1 MVLSVDTVIVGGGAL
16 GSAAAWQLARRGTEV
31 LVLEQS
37 PAAGFEPAAG
47 VESPGG
53 PAEPAAAAFSAH
65 PFLVASTDSVR
76 LAMMRQAAPE
86 WHELEVSSDRPLV
99 SRTGAVLH
107 GAVPDLDDL
116 AELVQRFGFDA
127 EALPADEAERR
138 WPGLVFEGRVL
149 STPGAGS
156 IDPVAAVSSLR
167 RAAAAEGAEFRH
179 GHRVTRVRVLGDDEV
194 RLEVEPVDAAGEP
207 VGGGEVVVARQAV
220 FAVGVWTSK
229 LLGRVIA
236 LPHTIVG
243 RSQPTRYG
251 RRHPLEGPWPVLSH
265 RPQPGSR
272 RHRSW
277 PGALDAVPD
286 PSGVVLRW
294 RDVGKVVD
302 PDAGPARP
310 DPPQRAALQ
319 RYVREWLP
327 GADPEGGVETWSVF
341 ARTADAQFVIDRI
354 GPVVVGAGL
363 PERGFAFVPAV
374 GRILADLAEGSG
386 GTGPGGP
393 RSPAGPARFSL
404 LPSRRERS

>member
-16 GSAAAWQLARRGTEV
+16 GSAAAWQLARRGADV

-37 PAAGFEPAAG
+37 PATGPEPAG
-47 VESPGG
+47 S
-53 PAEPAAAAFSAH
+53 FSAH

-76 LAMMRQAAPE
+76 LAMLREAVPE
-86 WHELEVSSDRPLV
+86 WAELEASSEHPLV

-116 AELVQRFGFDA
+116 TELVQRFGFEA
-127 EALPADEAERR
+127 EALPAAEAERR
-138 WPGLVFEGRVL
+138 WPGLVFEERVL
-149 STPGAGS
+149 STPGAGA
-156 IDPVAAVSSLR
+156 IDPLAAVAALR
-167 RAAAAEGAEFRH
+167 RAAAVEGAEFRH

-194 RLEVEPVDAAGEP
+194 RLEVQPVDAAGEP
-207 VGGGEVVVARQAV
+207 VGDGEVVVARQAV

-243 RSQPTRYG
+243 RSQPTRYS
-251 RRHPLEGPWPVLSH
+251 RLHPLAAPWPVLSH
-265 RPQPGSR
+265 RPEPGSR

-277 PGALDAVPD
+277 PGAVDAVPD

-294 RDVGKVVD
+294 RDVGKVID

-310 DPPQRAALQ
+310 DPRQRTALQ
-319 RYVREWLP
+319 RYVKEWLP
-327 GADPEGGVETWSVF
+327 GADPEGAVETWSVF
-341 ARTADAQFVIDRI
+341 ARTADTQFVIDRI

-393 RSPAGPARFSL
+393 RSAAGPARFSL

>member
-16 GSAAAWQLARRGTEV
+16 GSAAAWQLARRGAEV

-37 PAAGFEPAAG
+37 PAAGPQPAAG
-47 VESPGG
+47 SESPGG

-65 PFLVASTDSVR
+65 PFLVASADSVR
-76 LAMMRQAAPE
+76 LAMLREAVPE
-86 WHELEVSSDRPLV
+86 WAELEASSERPLV
-99 SRTGAVLH
+99 WRTGAALH
-107 GAVPDLDDL
+107 GAVPDLDVL
-116 AELVQRFGFDA
+116 TELVQRFGFEA
-127 EALPADEAERR
+127 EALPAAEAERR
-138 WPGLVFEGRVL
+138 WPGLVFEERVL

-156 IDPVAAVSSLR
+156 VDPVAAVASLR
-167 RAAAAEGAEFRH
+167 RAAAEEGAEFRH

-194 RLEVEPVDAAGEP
+194 RLEVQPVDAEGEP
-207 VGGGEVVVARQAV
+207 AGSGEVVVARQAV

-243 RSQPTRYG
+243 RSQPTRYS
-251 RRHPLEGPWPVLSH
+251 RKHPLEEPWPVLSH
-265 RPQPGSR
+265 RPEPGSR

-310 DPPQRAALQ
+310 DPRQRTALQ
-319 RYVREWLP
+319 RYLREWLP
-327 GADPEGGVETWSVF
+327 GADPEGAVETWSVF
-341 ARTADAQFVIDRI
+341 ARTADTQFVIDRI

-386 GTGPGGP
+386 GNGPGGP
-393 RSPAGPARFSL
+393 RSAAGPARFSL